1 MIYLFSD
8 KRSRKIALVANCII
22 NQNSKVDKY
31 ALYPAMVPGF
41 VDLLEKFGFGIEQM
55 PCPEMYTAG
64 IRRWWQ
70 VSEQYST
77 SGYIRSF
84 TFLANIVL
92 DLIEDYIRSNFKV
105 ILIGVDGSPTCGVNY
120 TDTDQK
126 NQWMGSPTIKF
137 KKEEDYIKKGEA
149 PFIKVL
155 KKQIYLRDLPEM
167 PMIGLPMDTPG
178 GKINLKL
185 IEKFLSKI

>member
-1 MIYLFSD
+1 VIYLFND
-8 KRSRKIALVANCII
+8 KRSRKVALVSNCII
-22 NQNSKVDKY
+22 NQNAKVDGY
-31 ALYPAMVPGF
+31 ALYTAMVPRF
-41 VDLLEKFGFGIEQM
+41 VNLLEKYNFGIEQM
-55 PCPEMYTAG
+55 PCPEIYTAG

-70 VSEQYST
+70 VSEQYNT

-105 ILIGVDGSPTCGVNY
+105 VLIGVDGSPTCGVNY
-120 TDTDQK
+120 TDTDQE

-137 KKEEDYIKKGEA
+137 KKEEDYIIKGEA

-155 KKQIYLRDLPEM
+155 KKQIYLRDLPEI
-167 PMIGLPMDTPG
+167 PMIGLPMDVPG
-178 GKINLKL
+178 KKINLKI

>member
-1 MIYLFSD
+1 VISLFND
-8 KRSRKIALVANCII
+8 KRSRKVALVANCII
-22 NQNSKVDKY
+22 NQNAKVDGY

-41 VDLLEKFGFGIEQM
+41 INLLEKYNFAIEQM

-84 TFLANIVL
+84 TFLANVVL

-105 ILIGVDGSPTCGVNY
+105 VLIGVDGSPTCGVNF
-120 TDTDQK
+120 TDTDQD

-137 KKEEDYIKKGEA
+137 KKEEDYIRKGEA

-155 KKQIYLRDLPEM
+155 KKQIHLRNLPEI
-167 PMIGLPMDTPG
+167 PMIGLPMDIPG
-178 GKINLKL
+178 EKINLKIL
-185 IEKFLSKI
+185 EDFLAKI

>member
-1 MIYLFSD
+1 VIYLFND
-8 KRSRKIALVANCII
+8 KRSRKVALVSNCII
-22 NQNSKVDKY
+22 NQNAKVDGY
-31 ALYPAMVPGF
+31 ALYTAMVPRF
-41 VDLLEKFGFGIEQM
+41 VNLLEKYNFGIEQM
-55 PCPEMYTAG
+55 PCPEIYTAG

-70 VSEQYST
+70 VSEQYNT

-105 ILIGVDGSPTCGVNY
+105 VLIGVDGSPTCGVNY
-120 TDTDQK
+120 TDTDQE

-137 KKEEDYIKKGEA
+137 KKEEDYIIKGEA

-155 KKQIYLRDLPEM
+155 KKQIYLRDLPEI
-167 PMIGLPMDTPG
+167 PMIGLPMDIPG
-178 GKINLKL
+178 EKINLKI

>member
-1 MIYLFSD
+1 MFND
-8 KRSRKIALVANCII
+8 KRSRKVALVANCII
-22 NQNSKVDKY
+22 NQNAKVDEY

-41 VDLLEKFGFGIEQM
+41 ASLLEKYGFGIEQM

-77 SGYIRSF
+77 TGYIRNF

-92 DLIEDYIRSNFKV
+92 DLVEDYIRNNFKV
-105 ILIGVDGSPTCGVNY
+105 VLIGVDGSPTCGVNY
-120 TDTDQK
+120 TDTDQE
-126 NQWMGSPTIKF
+126 NQWIGSPNIKF

-155 KKQIYLRDLPEM
+155 KKQIYLRNLPEI
-167 PMIGLPMDTPG
+167 PMIGLPMDIPRE
-178 GKINLKL
+178 KINLKL
-185 IEKFLSKI
+185 IEDFLAKM